1 MPPKA
6 VKQLPNKAQTN
17 KATTLTSRS
26 NDATT
31 RSVFE
36 RIRSIG
42 FDPDDGIKI
51 LLYGRSGTGKTTT
64 WATFPKPI
72 LALIVSGGDKP
83 GELRSIDTDEYR
95 GQIDQVVLQSS
106 KDIDEIING
115 WADLPRDYQ
124 TVVLDHASGLQD
136 KVLAEIMKVDQLPAQ
151 KTWGMASREQ
161 YGACVAQCKELF
173 RLMLGMTCNVVIVAQ
188 ERASNETGESEL
200 LTPSVG
206 AGLMPSLVS
215 WLNPAC
221 DYIGQTLIRPR
232 KEMKTT
238 SIGGKTKEIEVKTK
252 KKEYC
257 LRTAPDEVYTTKF
270 RVPKG
275 RPMPDFIIDPT
286 YDKIM
291 ALIRGEEIE
300 QE

>member
-1 MPPKA
+1 MPKPA
-6 VKQLPNKAQTN
+6 RQLPTTKARTQTSSAGN
-17 KATTLTSRS
+17 GKLSIF
-26 NDATT
+26 D
-31 RSVFE
+31 
-36 RIRSIG
+36 RIAPIG
-42 FDPDDGIKI
+42 FDPEDGIKL

-72 LALIVSGGDKP
+72 LAMIVSGGDKP

-95 GQIDQVVLQSS
+95 EDIRQVVIQDSS
-106 KDIDEIING
+106 EVHEFVSQPER
-115 WADLPRDYQ
+115 WPQPYQ
-124 TVVLDHASGLQD
+124 TIVLDHASGLQD

-151 KTWGMASREQ
+151 KSWGFTSREN

-173 RLMLGMTCNVVIVAQ
+173 RAMLSLQCNVVIVAQ
-188 ERASNETGESEL
+188 ERASNSEGESEL

-221 DYIGQTLIRPR
+221 DYIGQTFIRPKMKR
-232 KEMKTT
+232 VTKEF
-238 SIGGKTKEIEVKTK
+238 GQGKTKKTQTMEVKTK
-252 KKEYC
+252 AKEYC

-275 RPMPDFIIDPT
+275 RPLPDVIVGPT
-286 YDKIM
+286 YTKIM
-291 ALIRGEEIE
+291 AIIRGEEIGDDE
-300 QE
+300 